1 MKLKDIEIGKEVK
14 IVGYESKDRQY
25 RQKLLRMGLV
35 KNVTFTITRRAPMG
49 DPIEIKLK
57 GFSLTL
63 RKDESDALKVELSN
77 E

>member
-1 MKLKDIEIGKEVK
+1 MKLKEMTVGSTGKIIG
-14 IVGYESKDRQY
+14 YSNSDRHY

-35 KNVTFTITRRAPMG
+35 KGEIFSITRRAPMG
-49 DPIEIKLK
+49 DPIEIKLS

-63 RKDESDALKVELSN
+63 RKDEADALIVEVV

>member
-1 MKLKDIEIGKEVK
+1 MKLKDMTVGSSAKIIG
-14 IVGYESKDRQY
+14 YSNSDRHY

-35 KNVTFTITRRAPMG
+35 KGEVFSITRRAPMG
-49 DPIEIKLK
+49 DPIEIKLS

-63 RKDESDALKVELSN
+63 RKNEADALIVEVV